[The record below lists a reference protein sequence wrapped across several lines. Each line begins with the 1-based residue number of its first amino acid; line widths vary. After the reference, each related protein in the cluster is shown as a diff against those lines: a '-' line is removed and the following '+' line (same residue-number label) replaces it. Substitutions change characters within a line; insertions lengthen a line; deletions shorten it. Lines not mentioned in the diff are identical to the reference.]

1 MLFRQPE
8 CGVQN
13 SQLQFLTCSGMLKPM
28 HHKKGKKK
36 KRHSKS
42 EERKTELLNLNTHLE
57 NKAWKL
63 MFILGSR
70 KMYKKMLYKKSL
82 TESAG

>member
-1 MLFRQPE
+1 MWCTEQPTPISYMLRNAEAYAPQE
-8 CGVQN
+8 
-13 SQLQFLTCSGMLKPM
+13 
-28 HHKKGKKK
+28 GKKK